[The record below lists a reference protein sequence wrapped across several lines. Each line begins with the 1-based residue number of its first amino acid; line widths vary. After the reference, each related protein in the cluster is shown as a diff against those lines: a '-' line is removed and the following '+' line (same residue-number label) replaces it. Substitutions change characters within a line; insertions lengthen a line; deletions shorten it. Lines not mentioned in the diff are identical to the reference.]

1 MINLPGS
8 CHRGQCFENKSG
20 SVEKE
25 VNDTKT
31 VKDGTAIV
39 YINDGV

>member
-1 MINLPGS
+1 MINLFVS
-8 CHRGQCFENKSG
+8 CPRGQCFENKSG

-31 VKDGTAIV
+31 VKDGTAVV
-39 YINDGV
+39 YVNDGL